1 MTPQTSSKIV
11 ERIDDLREEIEEL
24 QRQKEKLQEV
34 YDFSDFIETHDLIKN
49 EIERL
54 QQELREQQL
63 LLSNSRESCS
73 DDDIEEVEI
82 VEEE

>member
-1 MTPQTSSKIV
+1 MTPQTSSKVV

-34 YDFSDFIETHDLIKN
+34 YDFADFIETHNLIDR

-54 QQELREQQL
+54 QQELRQEKL
-63 LLSNSRESCS
+63 RLNNSDRS
-73 DDDIEEVEI
+73 DSEEVEE
-82 VEEE
+82 VEFEEE